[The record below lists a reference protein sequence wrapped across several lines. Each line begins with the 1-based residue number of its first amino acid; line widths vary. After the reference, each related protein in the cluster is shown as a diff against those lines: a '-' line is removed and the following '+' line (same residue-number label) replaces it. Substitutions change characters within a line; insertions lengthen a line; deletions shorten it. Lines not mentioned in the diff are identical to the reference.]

1 MKSRKTTLMRNN
13 FCEISLVI
21 VSEFHSTCN
30 DPRKN
35 FFLFS
40 KGIAEIW
47 FKTQKANK
55 ARTCFFFA
63 IDVNCYWVFMEPND
77 GQ

>member
-1 MKSRKTTLMRNN
+1 MRFLLSSFLSFIRRATTQERI
-13 FCEISLVI
+13 F
-21 VSEFHSTCN
+21 
-30 DPRKN
+30 